1 VAGTGVAG
9 FFGDLGLATLAQ
21 LHHPF
26 DIQVDRSGRIFVAD
40 TYNSRIRMIDS
51 NNIIQSVAGT
61 GEYGF
66 SGEGVHATQAG
77 FAAPG
82 GLATTASGAIV
93 VSDFQSH
100 RVRRFDV
107 GGDIATIIGTG
118 RPDADGVPAT
128 SIATGRV
135 LGMTISPT
143 GDLTFAD
150 GDRQVVR
157 QISSSGHRILVGN
170 GVGGN
175 SPDNILATETLL
187 YAPTGI
193 AYDSRGQLY
202 FADRGTH
209 RIRMVTLD
217 GHVQTVAGVSGD
229 DPVSGYNGDGG
240 IATDAK
246 LTEPFGVA
254 IDSMDRVYISDSGNN
269 RIRRIERDGTIVTV
283 AGTGVAGF
291 SGDNGPA
298 VNAQLNSPYGI
309 AIDSHDRLLIADRV
323 NGRIRR
329 LDQNGFIATVAGNGG
344 YGYSSDDGPA
354 TQTSLAYPWSI
365 AVDSNDRIVIA
376 DTGNHRVRK
385 VDAAGIISTIAGT
398 GAYNTSG
405 DGGPAMLAEFK
416 YPVAVSI
423 DAVGGIY
430 ASTQED
436 PRVHYIDSQGIMTSV
451 AGILDS
457 ATAGLTAQAR
467 LTSPQALATYSG
479 GTLVATNTAGTVEA
493 ISLGAASQ
501 VSTVAGRYPQQDSTG
516 QLARYRSSAFGAVG
530 GVAYDAETA
539 LIYLTEASPTSHG
552 VSAVRVTEPRR
563 PEQWQIA
570 QLAGY
575 HGAGGQEGGL
585 AVAQFRDPS
594 GLYFDKDNRWLYVV
608 DTGNH
613 AIRRIDLASETV
625 TTIVNT
631 AHALGKTGD
640 NGPAADALLYLP
652 TAMTQCP
659 NGDLF
664 IADTGNHRIRRVAVT
679 SGVITTVLGDGTPGS
694 SGEGS
699 PSNIFAVDTP
709 QGVACDSKG
718 NVYVSSST
726 VVKMLTAD
734 GAAGVDG
741 HGPVLT
747 IYGESPRD
755 AFPQS
760 TASCLTGLMLTSDDS
775 LQVADGC
782 TGLLVQLT
790 RRRIGG

>member
-229 DPVSGYNGDGG
+229 DPVSG
-240 IATDAK
+240 
-246 LTEPFGVA
+246 
-254 IDSMDRVYISDSGNN
+254 DR
-269 RIRRIERDGTIVTV
+269 
-283 AGTGVAGF
+283 
-291 SGDNGPA
+291 
-298 VNAQLNSPYGI
+298 
-309 AIDSHDRLLIADRV
+309 
-323 NGRIRR
+323 
-329 LDQNGFIATVAGNGG
+329 
-344 YGYSSDDGPA
+344 
-354 TQTSLAYPWSI
+354 
-365 AVDSNDRIVIA
+365 
-376 DTGNHRVRK
+376 
-385 VDAAGIISTIAGT
+385 
-398 GAYNTSG
+398 
-405 DGGPAMLAEFK
+405 
-416 YPVAVSI
+416 
-423 DAVGGIY
+423 
-430 ASTQED
+430 
-436 PRVHYIDSQGIMTSV
+436 
-451 AGILDS
+451 
-457 ATAGLTAQAR
+457 
-467 LTSPQALATYSG
+467 
-479 GTLVATNTAGTVEA
+479 
-493 ISLGAASQ
+493 
-501 VSTVAGRYPQQDSTG
+501 
-516 QLARYRSSAFGAVG
+516 
-530 GVAYDAETA
+530 
-539 LIYLTEASPTSHG
+539 
-552 VSAVRVTEPRR
+552 
-563 PEQWQIA
+563 
-570 QLAGY
+570 
-575 HGAGGQEGGL
+575 
-585 AVAQFRDPS
+585 
-594 GLYFDKDNRWLYVV
+594 
-608 DTGNH
+608 
-613 AIRRIDLASETV
+613 
-625 TTIVNT
+625 
-631 AHALGKTGD
+631 
-640 NGPAADALLYLP
+640 
-652 TAMTQCP
+652 
-659 NGDLF
+659 
-664 IADTGNHRIRRVAVT
+664 
-679 SGVITTVLGDGTPGS
+679 
-694 SGEGS
+694 
-699 PSNIFAVDTP
+699 
-709 QGVACDSKG
+709 
-718 NVYVSSST
+718 
-726 VVKMLTAD
+726 
-734 GAAGVDG
+734 
-741 HGPVLT
+741 
-747 IYGESPRD
+747 
-755 AFPQS
+755 
-760 TASCLTGLMLTSDDS
+760 
-775 LQVADGC
+775 
-782 TGLLVQLT
+782 
-790 RRRIGG
+790 